1 MKTAQRYPVEYPLIL
16 SLTGM
21 FEKMMRPGS
30 LPHVGSGRFER
41 SFLIA
46 GWMINPAFQSSMP
59 GFR

>member
-21 FEKMMRPGS
+21 FEKLMRPGS
-30 LPHVGSGRFER
+30 LSQHVGSGRLSVYF
-41 SFLIA
+41 IA